1 MSAAGIKVNAVGGM
15 GCVKL
20 LNGRAG
26 AKDDP
31 DMTMVF
37 RDFDQ
42 AGLDRA
48 YNNRAHVPHFM
59 DIVNRYMAASEAA
72 RAALQ
77 PKLDLAYGS
86 DGRQRLDF
94 FPAAGGNAPLFV
106 FIHGGY
112 WQSLD
117 NKPFSFMATPLVQQG
132 IAFAAMTYD
141 LCPTVSMT
149 RLVEQVREGIVWLHR
164 NAGALGFDAGRLFV
178 GGHSAG
184 GHLTAMLLLTD
195 WTRYGLPADAVKGG
209 LSISGLYELEPVRLA
224 YVNEA
229 LKLDAAEARALS
241 PIHHLPR
248 RAQALP
254 PMILAV
260 GAAEL
265 PEFVRQQ
272 RDFAAEC
279 RGRFWRLGEI
289 ELPGHNHFSVLAA
302 LEGADA
308 DLFGP
313 LQRMIATGSVL

>member
-1 MSAAGIKVNAVGGM
+1 MSI
-15 GCVKL
+15 
-20 LNGRAG
+20 
-26 AKDDP
+26 
-31 DMTMVF
+31 VF

-59 DIVNRYMAASEAA
+59 TIVNRYMAASEAA
-72 RAALQ
+72 RAALRPQ
-77 PKLDLAYGS
+77 LDLAYGG
-86 DGRQRLDF
+86 DGRQKLDF
-94 FPAAGGNAPLFV
+94 FPAAAGDTGPGAPPLFV

-117 NKPFSFMATPLVQQG
+117 HKPFSFMAAPLVAQG
-132 IAFAAMTYD
+132 MAFAAMTYD

-149 RLVEQVREGIVWLHR
+149 RLTEQVREGIVWLYR
-164 NAGALGFDAGRLFV
+164 NAARLGFDARRIFV

-195 WTRYGLPADAVKGG
+195 WTRYGVPAGIVKGG

-229 LKLDAAEARALS
+229 LRLDAAEARALS
-241 PIHHLPR
+241 PIHHLPHD
-248 RAQALP
+248 AKALP
-254 PMILAV
+254 PLILAV

-272 RDFAAEC
+272 RDFAAAC
-279 RGRFWRLGEI
+279 RARGWRLQEI
-289 ELPGHNHFSVLAA
+289 ELPGHNHFSVLET
-302 LEGADA
+302 LEGADS
-308 DLFGP
+308 DLFVP
-313 LQRMIATGSVL
+313 LRRMMAGGAVLQVRASEGKA